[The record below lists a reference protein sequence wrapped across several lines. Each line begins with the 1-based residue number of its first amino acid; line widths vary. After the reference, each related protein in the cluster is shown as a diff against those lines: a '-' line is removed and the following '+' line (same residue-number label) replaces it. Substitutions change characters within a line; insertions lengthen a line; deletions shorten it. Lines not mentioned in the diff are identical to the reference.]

1 MTLKGKIFAL
11 VGRFDGKSHADLHK
25 YIEKNGGT
33 VAKSVT
39 KKCTH
44 VVCADKK
51 SDQAKAAR
59 EKFEKKK
66 KLLSER
72 QLQNLAKKPLPKK
85 SPKKVTS
92 TRKRSVKKKAKKRT
106 ASKKRKSQAAKR
118 PAKRRKTTKKRT
130 SKKKTS
136 KKRTSKK
143 KKSTKKKSSKK
154 KASTKK
160 RTSKKK
166 KSKRKAKKKTSRK
179 RTKSKKRAKK
189 RTSVKGKKKK
199 KSTKKSSS
207 PKKKAPKKKASPKK
221 KSAPKKKRK
230 SAPPALRRQ
239 ISNPAQVD
247 VVFSFDTTGSMMSV
261 LRKVREEIVG
271 SVERLFREN
280 PDIKIGVIAHGDYC
294 DGPNFLRKCDLTDDA
309 KAVVKF
315 VNEVPATGGGDAPE
329 AYEAALKAGKEMDW
343 REGASRAFVLI
354 GDEIPHE
361 PNYYANKDN
370 LDWKKELKGMVEKG
384 ITIYSVQAYERG
396 PNQKAFYSKCAKDT
410 GGFHLKLEQFHHATN
425 MLLAICFNEQG
436 GSDAVQAFEKELQ
449 DKGEDDSGLRAIF
462 NVILKRSGSDS
473 ALTDEKLHEVSDSK
487 FEVLEVK
494 KDCSIRDF
502 VEKNKL
508 KFKKGRGF
516 YQFTKRELVQEKK
529 EVVIQDTNTGDFY
542 SGTYARKLIGL
553 NPGERKKVSPDD
565 YDDYNIYI
573 QSTSYNRKLKA
584 GTMFLYEKDE

>member
-1 MTLKGKIFAL
+1 MSLKGKIFAL
-11 VGRFDGKSHADLHK
+11 VGRFNGKSHADLEK
-25 YIEKNGGT
+25 YIKKNGGT

-51 SDQAKAAR
+51 SDLALAAR

-85 SPKKVTS
+85 SPKKVVS
-92 TRKRSVKKKAKKRT
+92 TQKRSVKKKAKKRT

-118 PAKRRKTTKKRT
+118 PTKRRKTTKKRT
-130 SKKKTS
+130 SKKK
-136 KKRTSKK
+136 K
-143 KKSTKKKSSKK
+143 TK
-154 KASTKK
+154 
-160 RTSKKK
+160 
-166 KSKRKAKKKTSRK
+166 KKKTSRK
-179 RTKSKKRAKK
+179 RKTTKSKKRAKK

-199 KSTKKSSS
+199 SAKKKAS
-207 PKKKAPKKKASPKK
+207 PKKKAPKKKATPKK
-221 KSAPKKKRK
+221 KRAPKKKRK
-230 SAPPALRRQ
+230 SAPPKLRRQ

-315 VNEVPATGGGDAPE
+315 VKEVPATGGGDAPE
-329 AYEAALKAGKEMDW
+329 AYEAALKAGKEMEW

-361 PNYYANKDN
+361 PNYYANTEN

-396 PNQKAFYSKCAKDT
+396 PTQKAFYSKCAKDT
-410 GGFHLKLEQFHHATN
+410 GGFHLKLDQFHHATN

-462 NVILKRSGSDS
+462 NVILKRTGSDG
-473 ALTDEKLHEVSDSK
+473 ALTDEKLHEVSDST

-494 KDCSIRDF
+494 KDSSIRNF

-542 SGTYARKLIGL
+542 SGIYARKLIGL
-553 NPGERKKVSPDD
+553 KPGERKKVSPDD